1 VKKFNA
7 FLESFLLQ
15 RDAIAL
21 PRVILLIGPMVIL
34 LLAVLGLA
42 LQLNRQLADQ
52 QQVNISRI
60 AHAMVRHIAQ
70 LQREHLRLYAL
81 IGRGND
87 QIDADSIAAQQDL
100 VWSRLRVLENPRVI
114 EDEEREL
121 KSLLQEYRT
130 QWETLQPTI
139 ARWQAGV
146 AVQTER
152 DELAAQ
158 MEEAEKIVYSMIL
171 ISQEHFEDRL
181 MAWAASS
188 QRLNGLLTGAS
199 ALFALMML
207 LMTYVIYQFFRVQ
220 ARIEQGLRSSEQRM
234 RAILETIP
242 DAVFRLT
249 RAGTYIDVKP
259 AKNFVLP
266 TAFEDLLG
274 KHITE
279 VLPLDVATI
288 LQQTMAQAFATGQE
302 QLCEYQLSDGAK
314 ETIQNFEARALP
326 TGIAEIQLIV
336 RDITMDKQQEQS
348 ARQAQKLES
357 LGVLAGGIAHDFNNL
372 LTGML
377 GQASLAKM
385 KLTKGLPPA
394 ENIDKVIVSA
404 ERAADLTRQLLAY
417 AGKGKFQIASLNLN
431 QLINE
436 TTGLMQ
442 VVLPGQVV
450 LRLNLHEQLPLIE
463 ADRGQIQQVVMNL
476 FINAVEALGE
486 NGGAI
491 GITTSFQSISAVNTA
506 QGYIIGNLPAG
517 LYVML
522 QVADSGMGMD
532 QAVLSRIFDP
542 FFSTKP
548 QGHGLGLSATLGI
561 IRTHQG
567 GLQVQSQPGRG
578 TEFIVLFPALTTS
591 VVAEVDQ
598 IAVTPTHSEQRQTV
612 LIIDDEAAVREAA
625 DDILA
630 GHGFTVTTADSGRAG
645 IEQFRRLQAEVAVV
659 LLDMKMPGMNG
670 KQTYEILRQIDP
682 NMKVILTSGYSETE
696 VNTQLGTYQALS
708 FLPKPYTANQLIHHV
723 EQVLLVRGRE
733 QGTGNR

>member
-1 VKKFNA
+1 MKKFNI
-7 FLESFLLQ
+7 FLKSFLLKS
-15 RDAIAL
+15 DAIAL
-21 PRVILLIGPMVIL
+21 PRVVMLIGPMVIL

-42 LQLNRQLADQ
+42 LQLNRQLSDQ
-52 QQVNISRI
+52 QQVNINRI

-70 LQREHLRLYAL
+70 LQREHLRLYA
-81 IGRGND
+81 IAARSD
-87 QIDADSIAAQQDL
+87 EQIDEEQFARQRDL
-100 VWSRLRVLENPRVI
+100 VWSRLRILENPRI
-114 EDEEREL
+114 IDEEEVEL
-121 KSLLQEYRT
+121 RRLRQVYRA
-130 QWETLQPTI
+130 QWEAMQPQL
-139 ARWQAGV
+139 ARWQAGPT
-146 AVQTER
+146 AQAAR
-152 DELAAQ
+152 NELAAQ
-158 MEEAEKIVYSMIL
+158 MEEAEKTINAMLLV
-171 ISQEHFEDRL
+171 SQAHFEDRL
-181 MAWAASS
+181 MGWGASS

-199 ALFALMML
+199 AIFVLMMM

-220 ARIEQGLRSSEQRM
+220 TRIEQGLRSSEHRL
-234 RAILETIP
+234 RAILDTIP

-249 RAGTYIDVKP
+249 RTGTYIDVKP

-274 KHITE
+274 KHIRD
-279 VLPLDVATI
+279 VLPMDVATI
-288 LQQTMAQAFATGQE
+288 LQQTMQQAFDTGQE
-302 QLCEYQLSDGAK
+302 QLCEYSLVDEA
-314 ETIQNFEARALP
+314 TNITHDFEARILP
-326 TGIAEIQLIV
+326 SGTAEIQLIV
-336 RDITMDKQQEQS
+336 RDITVDKQQEQS

-385 KLTKGLPPA
+385 KLAKGLPLA
-394 ENIDKVIVSA
+394 DNIDKVIVSA

-417 AGKGKFQIASLNLN
+417 AGKGKFQIAPLNLN
-431 QLINE
+431 QLIDE
-436 TTGLMQ
+436 TSGLMQ
-442 VVLPGQVV
+442 IVLPSDVALQ
-450 LRLNLHEQLPLIE
+450 LALHEQLPLIE

-476 FINAVEALGE
+476 LINAVEALGE
-486 NGGAI
+486 KGGSI
-491 GITTSFQSISAVNTA
+491 RITTSFQPIGAVNTA

-522 QVADSGMGMD
+522 QMADSGMGMD
-532 QAVLSRIFDP
+532 QTVLSRIFDP

-578 TEFIVLFPALTTS
+578 TEFTVLFPALAS
-591 VVAEVDQ
+591 APVAEFEH
-598 IAVTPTHSEQRQTV
+598 IGVTSTHSEQRQTI
-612 LIIDDEAAVREAA
+612 LIIDDEAAIREAA

-630 GHGFTVTTADSGRAG
+630 GHGFTVTTADNGRTG

-670 KQTYEILRQIDP
+670 KQTYEVLQQIDP
-682 NMKVILTSGYSETE
+682 NLKVILTSGYSETE

-708 FLPKPYTANQLIHHV
+708 FLPKPYSAEQLIHHV
-723 EQVLLVRGRE
+723 QQVLL
-733 QGTGNR
+733 TGSK